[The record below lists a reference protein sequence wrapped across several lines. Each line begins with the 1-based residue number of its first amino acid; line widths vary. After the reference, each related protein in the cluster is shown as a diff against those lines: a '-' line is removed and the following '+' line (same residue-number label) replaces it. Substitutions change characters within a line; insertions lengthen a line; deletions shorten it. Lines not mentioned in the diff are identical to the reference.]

1 MNKSRLVVFVF
12 CIITCVTHLLGQ
24 KVGNAT
30 FYSKR
35 AHGAKMANGVRYHK
49 DSMFCAHKTY
59 PFGTLLK
66 VRNLKNDKIVIVKV
80 MDRGPHARNRIIDL
94 SYAAAKKLDMIRFGY
109 VPVEISIY
117 DQIVIPFKP
126 NKENEKIEFDLA
138 EEEEE
143 FIPNVP
149 KGSSSKKVK

>member
-12 CIITCVTHLLGQ
+12 CIVTCVAHLLGQ

-35 AHGAKMANGVRYHK
+35 AHGTRMASGVRYHK

-66 VRNLKNDKIVIVKV
+66 VRNLKNDRIVIVKV
-80 MDRGPHARNRIIDL
+80 TDRGPHSRNRIIDL
-94 SYAAAKKLDMIRFGY
+94 SYAAAKELDMIRFGS
-109 VPVEISIY
+109 VPVEITEY
-117 DQIVIPFKP
+117 EDIVVPYRPASVVP
-126 NKENEKIEFDLA
+126 NLELEMA
-138 EEEEE
+138 EEEE
-143 FIPNVP
+143 FIPGTARRNLPP
-149 KGSSSKKVK
+149 K